1 MNNNKDLDKK
11 IKWDVIYDENTHTT
25 IWKYDLR
32 ITPNGPYCVEVKY
45 KKNYS
50 HIPEKKKTL
59 GDYAKEFK
67 KN

>member
-1 MNNNKDLDKK
+1 L
-11 IKWDVIYDENTHTT
+11 DVIYDENTHTK